1 MSKKIG
7 IIILI
12 IIMIAMIGLTFNHID
27 TIQLDY
33 EIDKIQAEILK
44 NKDLQECKQVFISI
58 SDGKQKAIV
67 RNASGN
73 SLSEAIQKAKQKI
86 MQESITPKYIKIDIV
101 KEEQKIATSDL
112 YSYIYDAEK
121 FCFKKGISFSEDYE
135 VALLEAELNSNKIID
150 YAINDI
156 DYDNLNAY
164 LNTTNKGM
172 ITLKEPPEQLIL
184 FSCESYF
191 YEEGNLY
198 TTYSSGNGYG
208 RRITDGL
215 EKEEIENTIK
225 NAVQYLQNHVKED
238 GSFVYLY
245 YPIEQEEAED
255 YNILRH
261 EGTTWSMI
269 QAYTLT
275 KEEELKQKIDLA
287 IQYVIQNAVKQ
298 KDENIAFILEEKDNE
313 LKLGANGIGLLML
326 VEYMQTFQTN
336 QYEEVAIQL
345 ANGILE
351 MQNEDGSYYHVYDY
365 PTFQEKA
372 EYRTTYYDGE
382 ATFAL
387 LKLYEY
393 TKDEKYL
400 QAAQKSMDYFV
411 EKEYEQYRDQW
422 IQYSVNE
429 ITKYIPNEAYFELG
443 LRNMTQNYNEM
454 LDDIYGSPTNLELL
468 ATGLEIYDRAIEN
481 KIDIS
486 YFDKEKLTNM
496 IKQVSEKQLNGCFY
510 PEYAMY
516 FNHPN
521 EIVYAFFKR
530 TASFKIRIDDVQHH
544 INAYYTLLK
553 NYAKIYS
560 E

>member
-121 FCFKKGISFSEDYE
+121 FCFKKGISFSKDYE

-172 ITLKEPPEQLIL
+172 ITLKEQPEQLIL

-298 KDENIAFILEEKDNE
+298 KDENTAFILEEKDNE

-351 MQNEDGSYYHVYDY
+351 MQNEDGSYYHIYDY

-468 ATGLEIYDRAIEN
+468 ATGLEIYDRVIEN
-481 KIDIS
+481 KIDVS

>member
-1 MSKKIG
+1 MKNEEFEKLKNRIAIQSIIKILGYSVG
-7 IIILI
+7 IILLLCILI
-12 IIMIAMIGLTFNHID
+12 DGIYNDSIANSLSNINRDMYIWCVENKMLLAGIMCFVIFAMVSFVVLRNVNNN
-27 TIQLDY
+27 LV
-33 EIDKIQAEILK
+33 EILSAMDEILK
-44 NKDLQECKQVFISI
+44 EPEKQVKLSNHLFMLESRLNNIRIDLISNQNKAKEEMQKKNDLIMYMAHDLKTPLTSIIGYLTLLTDEKEIPKNLQEK
-58 SDGKQKAIV
+58 
-67 RNASGN
+67 
-73 SLSEAIQKAKQKI
+73 
-86 MQESITPKYIKIDIV
+86 
-101 KEEQKIATSDL
+101 
-112 YSYIYDAEK
+112 
-121 FCFKKGISFSEDYE
+121 
-135 VALLEAELNSNKIID
+135 
-150 YAINDI
+150 
-156 DYDNLNAY
+156 Y
-164 LNTTNKGM
+164 LNIALKKALRVEDLTNQFFD
-172 ITLKEPPEQLIL
+172 ITR
-184 FSCESYF
+184 Y
-191 YEEGNLY
+191 NLQ
-198 TTYSSGNGYG
+198 SMP
-208 RRITDGL
+208 IT
-215 EKEEIENTIK
+215 
-225 NAVQYLQNHVKED
+225 
-238 GSFVYLY
+238 
-245 YPIEQEEAED
+245 
-255 YNILRH
+255 
-261 EGTTWSMI
+261 
-269 QAYTLT
+269 
-275 KEEELKQKIDLA
+275 KQKIDLA

-298 KDENIAFILEEKDNE
+298 KDENTAFILEEKDNE

-481 KIDIS
+481 KIDVS

>member
-121 FCFKKGISFSEDYE
+121 FCFKKGISFSKDYE

-172 ITLKEPPEQLIL
+172 ITLKEQPEQLIL

-298 KDENIAFILEEKDNE
+298 KDENTAFILEEKDNE

-481 KIDIS
+481 KIDVS